1 MKALSFLA
9 SQGEVRAPAD
19 HALLF
24 VVSFLVATVLGIL
37 VTRGLRAVAPRLG
50 LAEPPRHLPDG
61 AEPVGKVGGLAIGAA
76 ILLTGPLTWYLFGEW
91 NRHEGEAT
99 AIQAVLLGALAMC
112 ALGAWDDLRELGPRT
127 KILLQTAIAAAV
139 WWAGARFTGFAVPGA
154 SVELYPVTSLV
165 VTVLWFLAFANAFNL
180 IDGADGVAG
189 GAALAATVAMFTVS
203 YLLDQTLAA
212 HVLAVTTGAVVG
224 FLFYNFPPA
233 SVYLGDSGSLS
244 VGCLLAGVGLVT
256 SAKATT
262 VLAIAIPVV
271 SLGLPVLNTGLAVVR
286 RLLKG
291 QSVTARD
298 LGHIH
303 DRLRRLGHSPRRVAL
318 LMFGVSGLLALASIL
333 LLSPDLQLVGIV
345 YAILGVAIFLGLQRL
360 RVPEFLELRR
370 TLARGLRQ
378 PRVIGRSVALREAV
392 EALSDAGSLEE
403 MLAEIGRAFEK
414 TDFLEAEI
422 RFVGEPGDRGTDEV
436 VWTWERPEE
445 TDLELELP
453 PGRGGLRV
461 TRPSRPDGKPV
472 HWEARVPFVSRETG
486 RVAGWITVRRPWG
499 GYAPADFEVLANAL
513 MPAVHGKVGPRR
525 HDQDQ
530 SQQPGP
536 KQQSRTANGA
546 EVA

>member
-1 MKALSFLA
+1 MEGLSFLA
-9 SQGEVRAPAD
+9 SQGEVRTPAD

-37 VTRGLRAVAPRLG
+37 ITRGLRAVAPRLG
-50 LAEPPRHLPDG
+50 LAESPRHLPEG
-61 AEPVGKVGGLAIGAA
+61 AEPVGKVGGLAIAA
-76 ILLTGPLTWYLFGEW
+76 AFALAGPATWLLFGELH
-91 NRHEGEAT
+91 RHAGEAE
-99 AIQAVLLGALAMC
+99 AIRAVLLGSLAMC
-112 ALGAWDDLRELGPRT
+112 ALGAWDDLRDLRPRT
-127 KILLQTAIAAAV
+127 KILLESAIAAAV
-139 WWAGARFTGFAVPGA
+139 WGAGARFTSFAVPGA
-154 SVELYPVTSLV
+154 TVELFTATSLV
-165 VTVLWFLAFANAFNL
+165 VTVLWFLALANAFNL

-203 YLLDQTLAA
+203 FLLGQTLAA
-212 HVLAVTTGAVVG
+212 HVLAVTAGAVVG

-244 VGCLLAGVGLVT
+244 LGFLLAGVGLVT

-262 VLAIAIPVV
+262 VLAFAIPVV
-271 SLGLPVLNTGLAVVR
+271 SLGLPVLNTGLAVAR

-291 QSVTARD
+291 HPVTAGD

-303 DRLRRLGHSPRRVAL
+303 DRLRRLGASPRRVAL
-318 LMFGVSGLLALASIL
+318 LMFGASGLLALASVL

-345 YAILGVAIFLGLQRL
+345 YAILGVAAFLALQRL

-392 EALSDAGSLEE
+392 EALSDADSLEE

-422 RFVGEPGDRGTDEV
+422 RFVGEPGDRETDEV
-436 VWTWERPEE
+436 VWTWERKEDADP
-445 TDLELELP
+445 ELELP

-461 TRPSRPDGKPV
+461 TRATRPDGKPV
-472 HWEARVPFVSRETG
+472 HWEARVPFVSPATG

-499 GYAPADFEVLANAL
+499 GYAPADFEVLANAV
-513 MPAVHGKVGPRR
+513 MPAVHGKVAESELREQLELGEHGPSENTTN
-525 HDQDQ
+525 D
-530 SQQPGP
+530 
-536 KQQSRTANGA
+536 A